1 MNDYEREAI
10 LTVAFMAA
18 FADGNKGDQERAE
31 IRRIG
36 DALGAGS
43 SINTAAIFQ
52 NVVLKKSTLDEV
64 AKRLT
69 TPEAKTIAYE
79 FAVGVCDAD
88 AALSVNEKIF
98 LNELR
103 VSLGLAA
110 AAVAGVTN
118 DATMLAAAPLTGGAD
133 TSTDGGPIHGTQTH
147 DTQTHDTQTQMAG
160 FAATMTQAEMDKMI
174 LNYSILNGALEL
186 LPQSLASM
194 AIIPLQIKM
203 VYRIGK
209 VHGFELDKGHIKDFL
224 GTLGV
229 GLTSQY
235 IEQFGRKLIGGLL
248 GSVAGGLGRAA
259 GSAVTGS
266 AFSFATTYAL
276 GQVAKKYYAGGR
288 TLSSDTLKQA
298 FSGVLGEARQLQ
310 TRYLPDIQQ
319 KARTVDITQVMKEIA
334 Q

>member
-1 MNDYEREAI
+1 MNDYESEAI
-10 LTVAFMAA
+10 LTIAFMAA
-18 FADGNKGDQERAE
+18 FADGNNGEQERAE

-36 DALGAGS
+36 DALGTGS

-69 TPEAKTIAYE
+69 TLEAKTIAYE

-88 AALSVNEKIF
+88 AAQSVSEKTF

-103 VSLGLAA
+103 VALGLDA

-118 DATMLAAAPLTGGAD
+118 DAEMLAAAPLTGGGATALFD
-133 TSTDGGPIHGTQTH
+133 TPTNGTP
-147 DTQTHDTQTQMAG
+147 MPMVG
-160 FAATMTQAEMDKMI
+160 FAATMTQAEMDKLI

-203 VYRIGK
+203 VYRLGK
-209 VHGFELDKGHIKDFL
+209 AHGFELDKGHIKDFL

-248 GSVAGGLGRAA
+248 GKVAGGIGRAA

-288 TLSSDTLKQA
+288 TLSTDTLKQA
-298 FSGVLGEARQLQ
+298 FSGVLGEAKQLQ
-310 TRYLPDIQQ
+310 TRYLPDIQHQ
-319 KARTVDITQVMKEIA
+319 ARTMDITQVMKEIA

>member
-1 MNDYEREAI
+1 MNDIEREAI
-10 LTVAFMAA
+10 LTIAFMAA
-18 FADGNKGDQERAE
+18 FADGGKGEQERAE

-36 DALGAGS
+36 DALGAESG
-43 SINTAAIFQ
+43 INTAAIFQ
-52 NVVLKKSTLDEV
+52 NVVLKKATLDEV

-69 TPEAKTIAYE
+69 TAEAKTIAYE
-79 FAVGVCDAD
+79 FSVGVCDAD
-88 AALSVNEKIF
+88 AAQSAAEKTF

-103 VSLGLAA
+103 VALGLDAS
-110 AAVAGVTN
+110 AVAGVTH
-118 DATMLAAAPLTGGAD
+118 DAEMLAAAPLAGSGAAGASSVPGAPTTGY
-133 TSTDGGPIHGTQTH
+133 
-147 DTQTHDTQTQMAG
+147 
-160 FAATMTQAEMDKMI
+160 AATMTQAEMDKMI

-203 VYRIGK
+203 VYRLGK
-209 VHGFELDKGHIKDFL
+209 AHGFELDKGHIKDFL

-235 IEQFGRKLIGGLL
+235 VEQFGRKLIGGLL
-248 GSVAGGLGRAA
+248 GKIAGGIGRAA

-276 GQVAKKYYAGGR
+276 GQVAKQYYAGGR
-288 TLSSDTLKQA
+288 TLSTDTLKQA
-298 FSGVLGEARQLQ
+298 FSGVLGEAKQLQ

-319 KARTVDITQVMKEIA
+319 KARTIDITQVMKEVA

>member
-1 MNDYEREAI
+1 MNDLEREAI
-10 LTVAFMAA
+10 LTIAFMAA
-18 FADGNKGDQERAE
+18 FADGNNAEQERAE

-36 DALGAGS
+36 DALAAESG
-43 SINTAAIFQ
+43 INTAAIFQ

-69 TPEAKTIAYE
+69 TAEAKTIAYE

-88 AALSVNEKIF
+88 ASQSAAEKTF
-98 LNELR
+98 LNQLR
-103 VSLGLAA
+103 VALGLDV
-110 AAVAGVTN
+110 AAVAGVTH
-118 DATMLAAAPLTGGAD
+118 DAEMLAAAPLAGSGAAGASSAPGAP
-133 TSTDGGPIHGTQTH
+133 TSGY
-147 DTQTHDTQTQMAG
+147 
-160 FAATMTQAEMDKMI
+160 AATMTQAEMDKMI

-203 VYRIGK
+203 VYRLGK

-235 IEQFGRKLIGGLL
+235 VEQFGRKLIGGLL
-248 GSVAGGLGRAA
+248 GKVAGGIGRAA

-288 TLSSDTLKQA
+288 TLSTDTLKQA
-298 FSGVLGEARQLQ
+298 FSGVLGEAKQLQ

-319 KARTVDITQVMKEIA
+319 KARTIDITQVMKEVA